1 MSSCTIV
8 VCDSCTE
15 GLTACAF
22 RSRKDAEKYFKKD
35 VRLTV
40 AGLEYK
46 HIEHTLSRGSDY
58 VEIHGSDSDIH
69 YKWAIIESDFQ

>member
-1 MSSCTIV
+1 MSCCTIV

-15 GLTACAF
+15 GLTAYAF

-40 AGLEYK
+40 EGLEYK
-46 HIEHTLSRGSDY
+46 RIEHTLLRGSDY